1 MRGHRFFVWAM
12 VLVCVS
18 SLSCVSLTAHQ
29 RAFAV
34 GALTRVSVEQAH
46 DVWNLYV
53 EDQLA
58 KCDPATNAEIATKSD
73 YSACLGPAFQNPK
86 IVVAIEAVDLAL
98 EALGIAL
105 KGTNPTSI
113 ASARDR
119 VLRAAQDAIALMGP
133 DVARF
138 GVDLKRLID
147 AQR

>member
-1 MRGHRFFVWAM
+1 M
-12 VLVCVS
+12 VLVWAS
-18 SLSCVSLTAHQ
+18 SLACVNLTAHQ

-34 GALTRVSVEQAH
+34 GALTSESIERAH
-46 DVWNLYV
+46 DVWNGYV
-53 EDQLA
+53 EKQLA
-58 KCDPATNAEIATKSD
+58 KCDPATNAAIATKSD
-73 YSACLGPAFQNPK
+73 YSSCLGPAFENPK
-86 IVVAIEAVDLAL
+86 VIVALEAVDLAL

-105 KGTNPTSI
+105 KGTDPTSL